1 MFSGIVEELGR
12 FDSVDVATGRVR
24 IDCGEVLRGARRGD
38 SIAVSGCCLT
48 LSDFISGGFV
58 ADVMPETFG
67 RTTLGSLNCG
77 DPVNLEA
84 AMRHDGRVGGHLV
97 TGHVDGVATVTAT
110 RVDGNATWVTL
121 APPRPLLPLLVEKGC
136 VAIDGISLTVVD
148 VSDAGGAGTFSVA
161 LIPHT
166 REHTTAGRWTAGA
179 KVNIEGDLVAKYV
192 QRGVAVQLGA
202 APHVVLSAEPSA

>member
-12 FDSVDVATGRVR
+12 FNSIDPAAGRVR

-48 LSDFISGGFV
+48 VGDFISGGFV
-58 ADVMPETFG
+58 ADVMPETLR
-67 RTTLGSLNCG
+67 RTTLGRLGAG

-97 TGHVDGVATVTAT
+97 TGHIDGVGAVTGT
-110 RVDGNATWVTL
+110 RADGNATWVTVA
-121 APPRPLLPLLVEKGC
+121 APAQLMPLLVEKGC

-148 VSDAGGAGTFSVA
+148 VDDADFTVS
-161 LIPHT
+161 LIPFT
-166 REHTTAGRWTAGA
+166 RERTTAGAWTAGTA
-179 KVNIEGDLVAKYV
+179 VNLEADLVAKYV
-192 QRGVAVQLGA
+192 QRGIAAQLRTA
-202 APHVVLSAEPSA
+202 RSVVLTAEA